1 MKIQI
6 TDHYSPDGKT
16 VSYYWH
22 VWAGPDGI
30 DDVKGSAPTLAAALQ
45 QAGAQA
51 RRLEHSWGSMIQE
64 ETINEGN

>member
-6 TDHYSPDGKT
+6 TDRYDSDKT
-16 VSYYWH
+16 ISYYWH

-30 DDVKGSAPTLAAALQ
+30 DDVEGSAATLAAALQ

-51 RRLEHSWGSMIQE
+51 RRLEHFWGSMIQQ